1 MIPMLRTCVLAAT
14 LLAIT
19 ISIVRAEDHAIT
31 LRLGSGSALRLERP
45 FKTVLIGDPGVVEVR
60 TQDDR
65 SVILMPLNLGTTNV
79 VFVDEQSI
87 AIANVQ
93 VLVRSA
99 SAAHGA
105 FARGQ
110 VADHR
115 FRHPF
120 CPLIGLLAGDSGS
133 TAKLERL

>member
-1 MIPMLRTCVLAAT
+1 MIPMLRTCVLAT

-19 ISIVRAEDHAIT
+19 NSIVWAEDQAIT
-31 LRLGSGSALRLERP
+31 LRLGAGSALRLERP
-45 FKTVLIGDPGVVEVR
+45 FKTVLIGDPGIVEVR
-60 TQDDR
+60 NQDDR

-87 AIANVQ
+87 AIANVL

-99 SAAHGA
+99 SAAGGA
-105 FARGQ
+105 VARGQ
-110 VADHR
+110 FADHR
-115 FRHPF
+115 FRQPF
-120 CPLIGLLAGDSGS
+120 CPLMGLLAGESGS